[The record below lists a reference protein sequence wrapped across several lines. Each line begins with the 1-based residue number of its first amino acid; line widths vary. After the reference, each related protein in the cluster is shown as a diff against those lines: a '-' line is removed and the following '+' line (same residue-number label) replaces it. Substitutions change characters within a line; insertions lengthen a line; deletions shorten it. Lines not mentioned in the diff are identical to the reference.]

1 MTPPPSMG
9 DLPRPA
15 AEAAAPAPLA
25 ASFQAQAVAMSART
39 NQLTRHAVDDLR
51 SVAEET
57 LPKGHELRAAILT
70 FATGYEV
77 LRHDPY
83 GLAKLGEQLEAALH
97 RALGVIR
104 PELRPRSDID
114 G

>member
-1 MTPPPSMG
+1 MTPG
-9 DLPRPA
+9 DVPRA
-15 AEAAAPAPLA
+15 ALEAHQPAPLA

-51 SVAEET
+51 TVAEET
-57 LPKGHELRAAILT
+57 LPKDDSSGGDLRRAILT

-77 LRHDPY
+77 LRHDAY
-83 GLAKLGEQLEAALH
+83 GLAKLGEQLEEALH
-97 RALGVIR
+97 RAIGIVR